1 MDPLS
6 LRDISPKVEKISGY
20 TKISNGPEFY
30 PPSGGQGG
38 KDTYRNLNSLGVGG
52 QRHKSKFKL
61 IGARGNKTHRNK
73 HSGGNNG
80 NRTNHL

>member
-38 KDTYRNLNSLGVGG
+38 KDTNRNLNSLGRGAIKHIEINIQGATMGTG
-52 QRHKSKFKL
+52 QITYKSFQ
-61 IGARGNKTHRNK
+61 INPIFTF
-73 HSGGNNG
+73 
-80 NRTNHL
+80 